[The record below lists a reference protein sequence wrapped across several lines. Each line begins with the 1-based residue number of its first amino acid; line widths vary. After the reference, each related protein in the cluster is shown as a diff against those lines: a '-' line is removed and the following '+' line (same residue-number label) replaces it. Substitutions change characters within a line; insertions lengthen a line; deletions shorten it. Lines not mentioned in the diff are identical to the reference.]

1 MDQHQHLVILMGGT
15 WAPVEAACDHGLA
28 IDHGELV
35 VELVQKCLPAWFL
48 RDAEGTRAIREAN
61 LTSEAGIGR
70 DLATNGYGAPVMAWL
85 APSVRCS
92 QDASAGAES

>member
-35 VELVQKCLPAWFL
+35 VDILEMCLSAWFL
-48 RDAEGTRAIREAN
+48 RDAHAPQ
-61 LTSEAGIGR
+61 
-70 DLATNGYGAPVMAWL
+70 AT
-85 APSVRCS
+85 C
-92 QDASAGAES
+92 